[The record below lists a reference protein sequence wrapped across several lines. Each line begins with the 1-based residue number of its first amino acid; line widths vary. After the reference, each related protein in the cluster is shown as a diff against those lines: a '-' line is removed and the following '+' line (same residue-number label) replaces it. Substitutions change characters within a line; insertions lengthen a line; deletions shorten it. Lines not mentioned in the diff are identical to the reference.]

1 MARRRGRMEDI
12 LVGRWASILAAGY
25 KVRLGVT

>member
-1 MARRRGRMEDI
+1 MAMRRGRMEDI